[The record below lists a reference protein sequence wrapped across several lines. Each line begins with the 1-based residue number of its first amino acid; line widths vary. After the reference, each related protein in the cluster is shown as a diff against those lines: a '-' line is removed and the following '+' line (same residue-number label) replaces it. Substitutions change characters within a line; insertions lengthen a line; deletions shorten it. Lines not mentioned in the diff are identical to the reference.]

1 MDAKI
6 IELLLD
12 LARSHEGLLPN
23 RCPLVEISDLG
34 DEAVSGLIHALGHYD
49 PLVRRMAAYALAP
62 HSLEHGH
69 RSGTEQAIPH
79 LERMIEGDPAPLTRI
94 YAAEALW
101 HLTESEKAITAFVDG
116 LKNPDVETRR
126 YAVMMLGL
134 LALEGQNTIP
144 PLTAALDDPNLEV
157 RTTAASGLAEF
168 GSAAREA
175 LPGIERLLDEGDFAR
190 VTAIHAILN
199 IDPSRAEEL
208 TPMLVAEVKSGTGH
222 VRQRTVQVLG
232 EIPVTGALAVQ
243 TLIALLDD
251 ADRIIREEALN
262 SLRSLGP
269 VAAPAVPKIA
279 EILRGQGKDGSDIL
293 IRDSTADRTSG
304 SRPRRS
310 GSGAELGEL
319 PRRTC
324 CRVVRSILPPA
335 CRPCPVGDF
344 DGTGV
349 SFGGRPRGVALP
361 GVVAPARSSGAAG
374 GSRNEGRDR
383 HPAASMDVARRGS
396 SCAGCRPEGVGED
409 HGHGVRGRVNRRTTA
424 RDCSP
429 SRTAPPPRRPL
440 ASQGTGLESRRRR
453 QGYPAS
459 RRSTGSRERSPS
471 KPRAQG
477 G

>member
-12 LARSHEGLLPN
+12 LARSHEGLLPD

-126 YAVMMLGL
+126 YAVMILGL

-144 PLTAALDDPNLEV
+144 PLTAALDDPDLEV

-232 EIPVTGALAVQ
+232 EIPATGALAVE

-251 ADRIIREEALN
+251 ADRIIREEAIN

-269 VAAPAVPKIA
+269 VAAPAVPKMA
-279 EILRGQGKDGSDIL
+279 EILRGQGKDGGEIL
-293 IRDSTADRTSG
+293 VRDSAATALREIG
-304 SRPRRS
+304 
-310 GSGAELGEL
+310 
-319 PRRTC
+319 
-324 CRVVRSILPPA
+324 PA
-335 CRPCPVGDF
+335 AQEAVPSLVNCLVEPAAG
-344 DGTGV
+344 
-349 SFGGRPRGVALP
+349 SFGVYFRLHVAHALWAISMEPGYLLAVGPEALHAEASWLRHAAAALLGDLGTRGEIAIPQLRWTLHDGDHRVRDAAQKAL
-361 GVVAPARSSGAAG
+361 
-374 GSRNEGRDR
+374 EKI
-383 HPAASMDVARRGS
+383 
-396 SCAGCRPEGVGED
+396 
-409 HGHGVRGRVNRRTTA
+409 TA
-424 RDCSP
+424 
-429 SRTAPPPRRPL
+429 TA
-440 ASQGTGLESRRRR
+440 
-453 QGYPAS
+453 
-459 RRSTGSRERSPS
+459 
-471 KPRAQG
+471 
-477 G
+477 